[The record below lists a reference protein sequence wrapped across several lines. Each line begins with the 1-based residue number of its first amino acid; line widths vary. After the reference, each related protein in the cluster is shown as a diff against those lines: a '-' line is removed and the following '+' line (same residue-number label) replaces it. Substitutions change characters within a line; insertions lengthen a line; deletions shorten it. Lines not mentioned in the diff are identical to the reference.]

1 MNAALQD
8 AERVPPGLERAE
20 KYLSR
25 LKVIDTGY
33 APDDLKEA
41 LADYTSA
48 LEQSIDAAKAG
59 RGTTPFDQHMAEAKQ
74 RIVAIA
80 KRYD

>member
-1 MNAALQD
+1 MNAALQE
-8 AERVPPGLERAE
+8 AEQVPPGLETAE

-33 APDDLKEA
+33 APDDLKQA
-41 LADYTSA
+41 LADYVSA
-48 LEQSIDAAKAG
+48 LEQSIDAAKAH
-59 RGTTPFDQHMAEAKQ
+59 RDTAPFDQRMDEAKQ
-74 RIVAIA
+74 RIVAIV